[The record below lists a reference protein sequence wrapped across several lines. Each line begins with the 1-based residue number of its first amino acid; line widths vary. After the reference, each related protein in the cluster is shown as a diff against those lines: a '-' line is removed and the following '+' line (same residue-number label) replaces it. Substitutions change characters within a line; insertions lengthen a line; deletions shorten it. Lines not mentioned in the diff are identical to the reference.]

1 MIDDLK
7 EGDPVIVYKKIW
19 MNDIPRKGIITKTF
33 YSSLN
38 NIPQTLIYQVSF
50 YKDGKY
56 ISGCNIFKNHGET
69 IELDIQENRN
79 NKIWNI
85 LD

>member
-1 MIDDLK
+1 MDDK
-7 EGDPVIVYKKIW
+7 PK
-19 MNDIPRKGIITKTF
+19 KGIITKIF
-33 YSSLN
+33 YAPFSVGGSVLN
-38 NIPQTLIYQVSF
+38 NTKTLIYRVSF

-69 IELDIQENRN
+69 IELDIQEIRN